1 MNHLNRIF
9 PDPPRDK
16 TKLWLDRN
24 ECNCIE
30 TKKLIKSIHDNVNTC
45 VLSTYPSLDPVY
57 EKLSNKLEVEKNFIS
72 LTCGAD
78 GAIKQFF
85 EHNRG
90 CTALL
95 MRPSFMMNEVYAH
108 YYCDNII
115 YIDYNNLK
123 VDLRSIRV
131 GISKLSKGD
140 IFILASPDSPVG
152 VQYTQEDLLYIADLC
167 RFQQV
172 KILFDETYIL
182 FGDRH
187 SMLPH
192 VDDTISVCTS
202 FSKSIGLAGVR
213 LGYLVCSDISIKDN
227 KPMKDIGKPTIKQ
240 AKESKE
246 NIDLK
251 DDPEK
256 TMAGM
261 GKLDYTLVSNK
272 EVKEA
277 IDELIGEL
285 EFVGY
290 DDFERNGV
298 NYASPEQFN
307 QLMETTAQFYSNE
320 DRIQHAKKMQERL
333 Q

>member
-1 MNHLNRIF
+1 
-9 PDPPRDK
+9 
-16 TKLWLDRN
+16 
-24 ECNCIE
+24 
-30 TKKLIKSIHDNVNTC
+30 VNTC

-227 KPMKDIGKPTIKQ
+227 KPMKDIGDYQ
-240 AKESKE
+240 ASILDGALDNMNKFLSLIDNQINLRNKIATYEGFTNTKCNFVHVHKSKVDA
-246 NIDLK
+246 IDRIAYLRKIDHPCLK
-251 DDPEK
+251 DTK
-256 TMAGM
+256 RM
-261 GKLDYTLVSNK
+261 TLPDKSCLQN
-272 EVKEA
+272 
-277 IDELIGEL
+277 I
-285 EFVGY
+285 
-290 DDFERNGV
+290 V
-298 NYASPEQFN
+298 N
-307 QLMETTAQFYSNE
+307 
-320 DRIQHAKKMQERL
+320 
-333 Q
+333 

>member
-1 MNHLNRIF
+1 MKHLPRHNW
-9 PDPPRDK
+9 DTPRDPN
-16 TKLWLDRN
+16 KLWLDRN
-24 ECNCIE
+24 ECNCLE
-30 TKKLIKSIHDNVNTC
+30 TRQLIKSIHESVDYNR
-45 VLSTYPSLDPVY
+45 LSTYPDLGSCY
-57 EKLSNKLEVEKNFIS
+57 TKLAEFLHVKSPQVL

-78 GAIKQFF
+78 GAIRQFF
-85 EHNRG
+85 QHNRG
-90 CTALL
+90 GKALL
-95 MRPSFMMNEVYAH
+95 MRPTYGMNEVYAH
-108 YYCDNII
+108 YYCKDIL
-115 YIDYNNLK
+115 YIDYHNLK

-227 KPMKDIGKPTIKQ
+227 KPMKDIGDYQ
-240 AKESKE
+240 ASILDGALDNMNKFLSLIDNQINLRNKIATYEGFTNTKCNFVHVHKSKVDA
-246 NIDLK
+246 IDRIAYLRKIDHPCLK
-251 DDPEK
+251 DTK
-256 TMAGM
+256 RM
-261 GKLDYTLVSNK
+261 TLPDKSCLQN
-272 EVKEA
+272 
-277 IDELIGEL
+277 I
-285 EFVGY
+285 
-290 DDFERNGV
+290 V
-298 NYASPEQFN
+298 N
-307 QLMETTAQFYSNE
+307 
-320 DRIQHAKKMQERL
+320 
-333 Q
+333 

>member
-1 MNHLNRIF
+1 MKHLNRIF
-9 PDPPRDK
+9 PDLPRDK
-16 TKLWLDRN
+16 NKLWLDRN

-30 TKKLIKSIHDNVNTC
+30 TRKLIKSIHDNVDTNS
-45 VLSTYPSLDPVY
+45 LSTYPSLDPVY
-57 EKLSNKLEVEKNFIS
+57 KKLSNRLEVEKNFIS

-115 YIDYNNLK
+115 YIDYHNLK

-182 FGDRH
+182 FGDRQY
-187 SMLPH
+187 SMLPY

-202 FSKSIGLAGVR
+202 FSKSFGLAGVR
-213 LGYLVCSDISIKDN
+213 LGYLVCNDITIKDN
-227 KPMKDIGKPTIKQ
+227 KPMKEIGDYQTSILDGVLDNMDKFLSLIDNQISLRNKLATYDGFTNTKCNFVHVHNSRVDTIDKI
-240 AKESKE
+240 AYLRT
-246 NIDLK
+246 IDHPCLK
-251 DDPEK
+251 DTK
-256 TMAGM
+256 RM
-261 GKLDYTLVSNK
+261 TLPDKSCLQN
-272 EVKEA
+272 
-277 IDELIGEL
+277 I
-285 EFVGY
+285 VG
-290 DDFERNGV
+290 
-298 NYASPEQFN
+298 
-307 QLMETTAQFYSNE
+307 
-320 DRIQHAKKMQERL
+320 
-333 Q
+333 

>member
-115 YIDYNNLK
+115 YIDYHNLK

-227 KPMKDIGKPTIKQ
+227 KPMKDIGDYQ
-240 AKESKE
+240 ASILDGALDNMNKFLSLIDNQINLRNKIATYEGFTNTKCNFVHVHKSKVDA
-246 NIDLK
+246 IDRIAYLRKIDHPCLK
-251 DDPEK
+251 DTK
-256 TMAGM
+256 RM
-261 GKLDYTLVSNK
+261 TLPDKSCLQN
-272 EVKEA
+272 
-277 IDELIGEL
+277 I
-285 EFVGY
+285 
-290 DDFERNGV
+290 V
-298 NYASPEQFN
+298 N
-307 QLMETTAQFYSNE
+307 
-320 DRIQHAKKMQERL
+320 
-333 Q
+333 

>member
-227 KPMKDIGKPTIKQ
+227 KPMKDIGDYQ
-240 AKESKE
+240 ASILDGALDNMNKFLSLIDNQINLRNKIATYEGFTNTKCNFVHVHKSKVDA
-246 NIDLK
+246 IDRIAYLRKIDHPCLK
-251 DDPEK
+251 DTK
-256 TMAGM
+256 RM
-261 GKLDYTLVSNK
+261 TLPDKSCLQN
-272 EVKEA
+272 
-277 IDELIGEL
+277 I
-285 EFVGY
+285 
-290 DDFERNGV
+290 V
-298 NYASPEQFN
+298 N
-307 QLMETTAQFYSNE
+307 
-320 DRIQHAKKMQERL
+320 
-333 Q
+333 